1 MAPRT
6 SRARRPRTTKVSA
19 APAEAA
25 DAQTSTEPAISNDG
39 KVPSHLAHHR
49 MIARNLN
56 GLLENYGELR
66 SQVVRTERE
75 YKRADKEIDAR
86 IFQLTTRLEAL
97 DKKLT
102 EFIEEM
108 TSVAFESNL
117 KIRGNTDSLSAL
129 WDALES
135 GGDADN
141 VARRRR
147 ETAAREESR
156 QAGIE
161 QRLQELATH
170 KTNTAR
176 EPRPS
181 RRITKKK

>member
-1 MAPRT
+1 
-6 SRARRPRTTKVSA
+6 
-19 APAEAA
+19 
-25 DAQTSTEPAISNDG
+25 
-39 KVPSHLAHHR
+39 

-66 SQVVRTERE
+66 SQVVQTERE
-75 YKRADKEIDAR
+75 YKRGDKDLDTR
-86 IFQLTTRLEAL
+86 LFQLTTRLDTV

-117 KIRGNTDSLSAL
+117 KIRGNSDSINAL

-135 GGDADN
+135 GGDAEDI
-141 VARRRR
+141 AKRRR
-147 ETAAREESR
+147 ETAVREEAR

-161 QRLQELATH
+161 QRLQELAAQ
-170 KTNTAR
+170 KQQAN
-176 EPRPS
+176 EPS
-181 RRITKKK
+181 RPRKVTKKK